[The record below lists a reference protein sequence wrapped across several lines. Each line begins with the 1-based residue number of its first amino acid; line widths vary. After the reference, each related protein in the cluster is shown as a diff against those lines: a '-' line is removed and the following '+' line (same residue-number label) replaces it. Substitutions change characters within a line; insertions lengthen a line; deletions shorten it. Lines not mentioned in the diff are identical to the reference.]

1 MSKRILVIHYS
12 QTGQLTNIVNSI
24 CAGMESDNVQIEQL
38 RVESQT
44 PFPYP
49 WTRLSFFNLFPESV
63 FGLPLPINKPEID
76 SAAKYDL
83 IILAYTVWYMAP
95 SVPINTFLQSEEAER
110 LFKGSKV
117 LTVIGA
123 RNMWVMAQERV
134 KARLKELN
142 ATLVGNISL
151 VDRNPNLVSIVTI
164 IRWMFYGKKNKFWGF
179 PKAGI
184 IEEDIADSARFGTI
198 IKNHLDAQ
206 TWDSLN
212 SELLENG
219 AVHIEPSLLL
229 LEKRATKLF
238 QMYGKFILT
247 KGAYDDPARLGR
259 VSLLSFLIPL
269 GALVLSPITT
279 VIMFIVSLLRSKEL
293 AAEIDHLKQIEH

>member
-12 QTGQLTNIVNSI
+12 QTGQLTNIVASV
-24 CAGMESDNVQIEQL
+24 CAGIGPETVQIDHLKIEP
-38 RVESQT
+38 VTE
-44 PFPYP
+44 FPYP

-63 FGLPLPINKPEID
+63 FGIPLPIRKPEID
-76 SAAKYDL
+76 SSVKYDL

-95 SVPINTFLQSEEAER
+95 SVPINTFLQSEEAEG

-134 KARLKELN
+134 KARLKELDS
-142 ATLVGNISL
+142 TLVGNISL

-184 IEEDIADSARFGTI
+184 IEEDIADSTRFGTL
-198 IKNHLDAQ
+198 IKNHLDSQ
-206 TWDSLN
+206 TLDRLN
-212 SELLENG
+212 PELLENG

-229 LEKRATKLF
+229 LEKRASKLF
-238 QMYGKFILT
+238 KMYGKFILT
-247 KGAYDDPARLGR
+247 KGGYDDPARLGR

-269 GALVLSPITT
+269 GALILSPITT
-279 VIMFIVSLLRSKEL
+279 VIMFIVSRLKSKEL
-293 AAEIDHLKQIEH
+293 AAEIDQLKQIEH